1 MRSASKPVVVTL
13 EKSLHRI
20 EYLSPP
26 APVSMAQYWFEIA
39 SMEHFWVRRRF
50 AVLQRLAGKRIS
62 AAQVLAE
69 VGCGHG
75 LLQRQVE
82 DGYGKEVSGFD
93 LNDDA
98 LKQNVSGRSKRYC
111 YDIFQRDGGLR
122 ERFDL
127 IFLFDV
133 LEHISD
139 ESAFLQAL
147 LFHLSRPG
155 SLLVNV
161 PAGQWAFSAY
171 DDAAG
176 HVRRYSIKT
185 LQQVMAANG
194 LALKE
199 WTYWGLPLVPSLL
212 LRKLWLTG
220 KHDEKEII
228 STGFDSRSIVVNR
241 MMGLL
246 SEMEWIPQKILGTS
260 LMAVFQRA
268 NEAQINPAFSG
279 KGSRA

>member
-1 MRSASKPVVVTL
+1 MQASRPVAVTP
-13 EKSLHRI
+13 EKNPQRI

-26 APVSMAQYWFEIA
+26 APVSMAQHWFEIA
-39 SMEHFWVRRRF
+39 SVEHFWVRRRF
-50 AVLQRLAGKRIS
+50 AVLEKLAGKRIS
-62 AAQVLAE
+62 TAQDLAE

-98 LKQNVSGRSKRYC
+98 LKQNVSVRSKRYC
-111 YDIFQRDGGLR
+111 YDIFQRNAGLR

-139 ESAFLQAL
+139 ESGFLQAL
-147 LFHLSRPG
+147 LFHLSPSG

-161 PAGQWAFSAY
+161 PAGQWAFSSY

-185 LQQVMAANG
+185 LQRVMRSNG
-194 LALKE
+194 LAVKE
-199 WTYWGLPLVPSLL
+199 WTYWGLSLVPSLL
-212 LRKLWLTG
+212 LRKLWLMR
-220 KHDEKEII
+220 KYDDKEII
-228 STGFDSRSIVVNR
+228 RAGFDSRSSVVNW

-246 SEMEWIPQKILGTS
+246 SGLEWIPQRFLGTS
-260 LMAVFQRA
+260 LMAVFRRA
-268 NEAQINPAFSG
+268 NEPEAKLALFE
-279 KGSRA
+279 KGSKA

>member
-1 MRSASKPVVVTL
+1 MQSAPRPAAVT
-13 EKSLHRI
+13 SDTNPQRI

-26 APVSMAQYWFEIA
+26 APVSMAQHWFDIA
-39 SMEHFWVRRRF
+39 SVDHFWVRRRF
-50 AVLQRLAGKRIS
+50 AVLQRLAGKRIL
-62 AAQVLAE
+62 AARELAE

-75 LLQRQVE
+75 LLQKQLE
-82 DGYGKEVSGFD
+82 DAYGKEVSGFD
-93 LNDDA
+93 LNDSA
-98 LKQNVSGRSKRYC
+98 LRQNVSGRSKLYC
-111 YDIFQRDGGLR
+111 YDIFQRDAALGEG
-122 ERFDL
+122 FDL

-139 ESAFLQAL
+139 ESGFLQAL
-147 LFHLSRPG
+147 PFHLSPSG

-185 LQQVMAANG
+185 LQMVMAANG

-212 LRKLWLTG
+212 LRKFWLTG
-220 KHDEKEII
+220 KRDEKEII
-228 STGFDSRSIVVNR
+228 SAGFDSRSVFVNR
-241 MMGLL
+241 LMGLL
-246 SEMEWIPQKILGTS
+246 SGLEWIPQRFLGTS
-260 LMAVFQRA
+260 LMAVLQRA
-268 NEAQINPAFSG
+268 NEAEGNPAFLG
-279 KGSRA
+279 KGPRA